1 MFLILIIF
9 IFCLFYTFFSISR
22 GWSSLTEIIFT
33 VICAI
38 WLSFYCF
45 NTLRI
50 PIQKHVRIIL
60 EMNYELDFDDQDE
73 HKLSIINRIPIVFLF
88 WIIFFWLQNLHSP
101 YSVRCLLNEAYESIS
116 SHPRCLRGQNSFT
129 FIIWTN

>member
-33 VICAI
+33 VICSI

-88 WIIFFWLQNLHSP
+88 WIIFFSATQATYILIDLYFATDPN
-101 YSVRCLLNEAYESIS
+101 Y
-116 SHPRCLRGQNSFT
+116 LREYLSLCT
-129 FIIWTN
+129 K